1 MNALLILTLLTSA
14 DVKPAPAR
22 LYKIDDI
29 TRGKTLDLRVA
40 PGVVTSV
47 HFPAMVLVD
56 DVVCGN
62 PSAFV
67 IKPTLSNTQLNFG
80 PQPSVGKSFA
90 TNCNVPLSTGLTV
103 TIGITA
109 SAQPD
114 TFIDVIVELKTPPP
128 PPPTKP
134 VVDESAIEERVF
146 KVERACQAEEA
157 QSLVDKAAQAIVMRH
172 INERAIHDF
181 IILAVLDHVKIGSR
195 GIIRFSVENQTRVP
209 WAAGDVR
216 VSFYV
221 PGRDSKIVETKAG
234 FTKPIVGTAEETFG
248 AVSFEMIDLPAD
260 AKFSLEVVER
270 NGSRH
275 PKVDGFRL

>member
-1 MNALLILTLLTSA
+1 MVFLLALLAAA

-22 LYKIDDI
+22 NYKIDDAS
-29 TRGKTLDLRVA
+29 RGKTLELRVA
-40 PGVVTSV
+40 TGVVTSV
-47 HFPAMVLVD
+47 HFPSPVLVE

-62 PSAFV
+62 PGAFV
-67 IKPTLSNTQLNFG
+67 IKPTLANTQLNFG

-103 TIGITA
+103 TIGIIA
-109 SAQPD
+109 SATPD
-114 TFIDVIVELKTPPP
+114 TFVDVLVELKTPPTP
-128 PPPTKP
+128 AP
-134 VVDESAIEERVF
+134 VKTTIDESAVEERVF
-146 KVERACQAEEA
+146 KVEKQCQDEHE
-157 QSLVDKAAQAIVMRH
+157 QVLVDKAAQAIVMRH

-181 IILAVLDHVKIGSR
+181 VILAVLDHVKIGSR
-195 GIIRFSVENQTRVP
+195 GLLRFSVENHTRVP
-209 WAAGDVR
+209 WAAGAVR

-221 PGRDSKIVETKAG
+221 PGKDVKVIETKAG
-234 FTKPIVGTAEETFG
+234 FTKPIAGVAEEIFG

-260 AKFSLEVVER
+260 AKFSLEVLER